1 MEKIKENEKEYQ
13 VSVEKEKEEFVKK
26 IKVKVKKGS
35 SNDTIIP
42 TPSFAPVSHS
52 RTEGGVFRSRFL
64 LPPGEVETS
73 SDEENDLSSDEEQQV
88 KVKKVKEIREVKE
101 KRVKEVVED
110 TNESDDEE
118 LNDYSIEEKIKEMI
132 KKRGVKSTSSSLVLY
147 EKLVKYLSKAES
159 KRTKIQVYMQM
170 LTTQFDINPNFLPYT
185 PIDVWNQCYLNVM
198 EMMKIINENEIII
211 FESSTLDENQQDN
224 NNSGVIKIHGNLYS
238 IVERMDD
245 EFTRSLQN
253 IDPHTQDY
261 LERLKDETLLLNITS
276 IIYEYYKKQ
285 KEYLKS
291 TRISAR
297 LLDHTYFRKEK
308 ELSKELLRNIYMYGD
323 DREKTR
329 AILEEI
335 YFLSIQN
342 KFYEAKEIFL
352 MSKLQDTI
360 HRTDISTQ
368 ILYNRTITQ
377 IGLCAFRLGLYSHCY
392 QWLSEIVTS
401 QRTKELLA
409 QGITI
414 RHVVVSTGI
423 SSSSSQT
430 SVSVSSS
437 GDKSKKLEKE
447 QKEERNRLVP
457 YHMHI
462 NLDMIE
468 SVHLLSA
475 MLLEVPILMTKN
487 SMDKKKLLSKTFRRL
502 LDFYD
507 RQIFTG
513 PPENTKDHINTS
525 ARSLMKG
532 NWKEC
537 FQVISKLN
545 VWNNIQDS
553 EMTLELLKE
562 NIKMVALKTWLLSNS
577 TCFHTISF
585 KKLKEMFELNVDQIE
600 LIIKQMILKESFNAL
615 LDDEY
620 LILQSVQPSNLEF
633 HSIKLLERSSQLNE
647 IHLFSIDLDSKKQL
661 KKKK

>member
-13 VSVEKEKEEFVKK
+13 ISVGKEKEEFIKK
-26 IKVKVKKGS
+26 IKVKKS
-35 SNDTIIP
+35 SNQDTIIP
-42 TPSFAPVSHS
+42 TPSFASVTHTK
-52 RTEGGVFRSRFL
+52 TEGGVFRSRFL

-73 SDEENDLSSDEEQQV
+73 SDEENDLSSDEEGEKIKKV
-88 KVKKVKEIREVKE
+88 KPKREAKEKKVKEI
-101 KRVKEVVED
+101 VEES
-110 TNESDDEE
+110 ESDDEE

-147 EKLVKYLSKAES
+147 EKLVKYLSIAES

-185 PIDVWNQCYLNVM
+185 PLDVWNQCYLNVM

-211 FESSTLDENQQDN
+211 FESSTLDEQDQ
-224 NNSGVIKIHGNLYS
+224 SGVIKIHGNLYS
-238 IVERMDD
+238 IVERLDD

-285 KEYLKS
+285 KEFLKC

-297 LLDHTYFRKEK
+297 LLDHSYFRKDK

-414 RHVVVSTGI
+414 RHTQVGSSTGGG
-423 SSSSSQT
+423 Q
-430 SVSVSSS
+430 SVS

-487 SMDKKKLLSKTFRRL
+487 SLDKKKLLSKTFRRL

-513 PPENTKDHINTS
+513 PPENTKDHLNTS

-577 TCFHTISF
+577 TCFNTIAF

-600 LIIKQMILKESFNAL
+600 FIIKQMILKESFHAL

-633 HSIKLLERSSQLNE
+633 NSLKLLERSTQLNE
-647 IHLFSIDLDSKKQL
+647 IHLFSLDLDSKKQL